1 MTDTELLEL
10 FDARVK
16 RNPALITLMGKV
28 KSVDENEMTCV
39 IDDDGFEIPEVRLR
53 PALDGKESF
62 TIFPKPG
69 SWCLA
74 VRLEDSE
81 EWMLIYAGEIDKYQI
96 KQNDLVFEMDGQ
108 KFLIEKQGANLMEII
123 KNICEACLQ
132 IVVIQGN
139 GQDLQKLTDALTK
152 IQLLFK

>member
-1 MTDTELLEL
+1 MTNTDVLALL
-10 FDARVK
+10 DARI
-16 RNPALITLMGKV
+16 RRTPAAVTLMGKV

-53 PALDGKESF
+53 PALDGKESL

-69 SWCLA
+69 SWSLA
-74 VRLEDSE
+74 VRLEDTD
-81 EWMLIYAGEIDKYQI
+81 EWMLIAAGEVDKYRI
-96 KQNDLVFEMDGQ
+96 KQNDLVFEMDGE
-108 KFLIEKQGANLMEII
+108 KFLIEKQDANLKDII
-123 KNICEACLQ
+123 QSICEACLQ

-139 GQDLQKLTDALTK
+139 NPDYEKLVDALSK